1 MSLFSS
7 LNTGWSGL
15 NVNQT
20 ALSTTSNNIS
30 NASNPD
36 YTRERT
42 KVVSSHSI
50 HTSTGD
56 IGMGAKVETIVR
68 IKNEFLFNRL
78 ETTNKDLSYFKNL
91 QKNMNEIVS
100 YFPDVKDKGLN
111 KDIQNYFDSWNHF
124 ADNPNDNSAKVDL
137 ASKTQT
143 LANTIKET
151 REKIDNIK
159 VGVNKDIKS
168 YTNEVN
174 NLIKDIANFSKE
186 ITKAEANHDNHAN
199 SLRDKRDASEK
210 RLVELTGARVQ
221 KTNLTSTNI
230 NNNDSVDFDKEYSIS
245 LGGYPL
251 VDGSTYHPLVIK
263 SNPQSSEKMD
273 SIYFQRQDGSQID
286 ITKNIPNKSVIGGLL
301 EFRGT
306 EYDEKGKITNG
317 LSGKYINSLDSL
329 ASNLIQHTNSIYSY
343 SAQEKATGDKLFK
356 PVSLTNDQ
364 INKYPLDSKLVEDSL
379 HNPVRKGD
387 LTLSAY
393 DNNGKF
399 VKDVKTSID
408 PDKTLQKNLDNVNND
423 LKNAGVDYEA
433 VIKNGNIAFQKK
445 DNDGNGSLDNSALL
459 VKDDGARL
467 FDAMNDVQFQ
477 PLKRENDINLPLPIK
492 DGSFDVVDYNDDGD
506 EIARRTIT
514 VNHKSKDPLYSTL
527 AGVLAQMNVP
537 NKDDNDDND
546 STNDTDDYYKAE
558 IANGKVVF
566 NKKTDDTTYIGL
578 DNDTSNFGGAVGI
591 NKFFSG
597 TNSTNISLDDRFIK
611 DSSLIHA
618 YKAPSDGNNDV
629 ANDMVQFQYND
640 IEFTSKNG
648 DSVNTTVSGYYSYIT
663 TNVASDSDRINT
675 NVDNQEAIF
684 TSIQKEYQSQSG
696 VNLDEEMTEMMKY
709 QRGYQASA
717 KIITT
722 INKMFDTLLSLKN

>member
-1 MSLFSS
+1 
-7 LNTGWSGL
+7 
-15 NVNQT
+15 
-20 ALSTTSNNIS
+20 
-30 NASNPD
+30 
-36 YTRERT
+36 
-42 KVVSSHSI
+42 
-50 HTSTGD
+50 
-56 IGMGAKVETIVR
+56 MGAQVKTVIR

-111 KDIQNYFDSWNHF
+111 KDIQNYFDAWNHF
-124 ADNPNDNSAKVDL
+124 ANNPNDNSAKVDL

-151 REKIDNIK
+151 REKIGHIK
-159 VGVNKDIKS
+159 TAVNKDINA

-174 NLIKDIANFSKE
+174 NLIKDIANFTKE
-186 ITKAEANHDNHAN
+186 ITKAEANHSNHAN
-199 SLRDKRDASEK
+199 TLRDKRDAAEK
-210 RLVELTGARVQ
+210 RLIELTGARVQ
-221 KTNLTSTNI
+221 KNGLTSTNI
-230 NNNDSVDFDKEYSIS
+230 GQNTSVDYDKDYTIS

-251 VDGSTYHPLVIK
+251 VDNSTYHPLVIK
-263 SNPQSSEKMD
+263 PDPHSSEHMD

-306 EYDEKGKITNG
+306 EYDAKGKITNG
-317 LSGKYINSLDSL
+317 ISGKYINYLDSF

-343 SAQEKATGDKLFK
+343 SAQEKATGDQLFK
-356 PVSLTNDQ
+356 PVSLTDNQ
-364 INKYPLDSKLVEDSL
+364 INKYPLDSKMVEDSL
-379 HNPVRKGD
+379 HNPVRNGD
-387 LTLSAY
+387 VVLSAY

-408 PDKTLQKNLDNVNND
+408 PTKTLKDNLDNINND
-423 LKNAGVDYEA
+423 LSNAGVDYKA
-433 VIKNGNIAFQKK
+433 VIQNGNIVFQKT
-445 DNDGNGSLDNSALL
+445 DNDGNGSLDNGALL
-459 VKDDGARL
+459 VRDDGARL
-467 FDAMNDVQFQ
+467 FEAMNDVQYQ
-477 PLKRENDINLPLPIK
+477 PLKKENDINLPLPIK
-492 DGSFDVVDYNDDGD
+492 DGSFDVVNYDEDGN
-506 EIARRTIT
+506 ELARRTIT
-514 VNHKSKDPLYSTL
+514 VNSESKDPMYSTL
-527 AGVLAQMNVP
+527 AGILSQMNIP

-546 STNDTDDYYKAE
+546 STNDTDDNYVAE

-578 DNDTSNFGGAVGI
+578 DNDTSDFGGAVGI

-597 TNSTNISLDDRFIK
+597 TDSTNISLNDKFIK
-611 DSSLIHA
+611 DASLIHA

-640 IEFTSKNG
+640 IEFDSKNG
-648 DSVNTTVSGYYSYIT
+648 DSVTTTISGYYSYIT
-663 TNVASDSDRINT
+663 TSIASDSDRINT

-684 TSIQKEYQSQSG
+684 TSIQKEYQSESG